1 MKTKTSEQPLSYQE
15 TASFCSQMAMILRSG
30 ISPAEGISIM
40 VQDASSEAER
50 RLLAI
55 VEETLQATGSL
66 TNALKATGVFPSYL
80 LQMTEIG
87 EQSGKLDEVMDALAE
102 YYDRE
107 DSIADSMKQAVT
119 YPLVMLAMMTVV
131 VILLILSLIHILRS

>member
-66 TNALKATGVFPSYL
+66 TTL
-80 LQMTEIG
+80 
-87 EQSGKLDEVMDALAE
+87 
-102 YYDRE
+102 
-107 DSIADSMKQAVT
+107 
-119 YPLVMLAMMTVV
+119 
-131 VILLILSLIHILRS
+131 